1 MNNRVTEKWRLLALI
16 TILTHCLA
24 SAAPGQ
30 GEASRSTPHRPPL
43 GSFNFDFSRLG
54 KTEAEQIKVLQKI
67 GYTGLTMKLGSAAE
81 LQTFD
86 RYRVATQNTGFKIY
100 AGFIVAKLGND
111 TPTLHK
117 HLDQILKRLK
127 SVDGKL
133 WVIIRENTPLK
144 RN

>member
-1 MNNRVTEKWRLLALI
+1 MLRRHQQSARKTI
-16 TILTHCLA
+16 T
-24 SAAPGQ
+24 Q
-30 GEASRSTPHRPPL
+30 
-43 GSFNFDFSRLG
+43 
-54 KTEAEQIKVLQKI
+54 Q
-67 GYTGLTMKLGSAAE
+67 
-81 LQTFD
+81 
-86 RYRVATQNTGFKIY
+86 
-100 AGFIVAKLGND
+100 D